1 LRSRAADEPPRGLSS
16 AQPGAV
22 DIGRQPVVARSEQTA
37 AVHCARIDLQ
47 CARLLFDGGFTFS
60 NFIADAFTIF
70 MFILWFWLLI
80 VVSGD
85 LFRRHDV
92 SGFAK
97 VLWVIAFVLFSYIGV
112 FAYLLTQ
119 GRGMAERNKAQANE
133 AREEL
138 RHIVGF
144 SAADEIVKLD
154 KLKAAGSI
162 TEQEYGRLRI
172 KLVQ

>member
-1 LRSRAADEPPRGLSS
+1 M
-16 AQPGAV
+16 
-22 DIGRQPVVARSEQTA
+22 
-37 AVHCARIDLQ
+37 
-47 CARLLFDGGFTFS
+47 LFSGGFTFG

-97 VLWVIAFVLFSYIGV
+97 VLWVIAFILFSYLGV
-112 FAYLLTQ
+112 FAYLLTE

-133 AREEL
+133 DRDEL
-138 RHIVGF
+138 RRIVGF
-144 SAADEIVKLD
+144 SVADEITKLD
-154 KLKAAGSI
+154 NLKASGSI
-162 TEQEYGRLRI
+162 TEQEYSRLKT

>member
-1 LRSRAADEPPRGLSS
+1 MRP
-16 AQPGAV
+16 
-22 DIGRQPVVARSEQTA
+22 T
-37 AVHCARIDLQ
+37 
-47 CARLLFDGGFTFS
+47 RLGWGITRMLFDGGFTFG

-162 TEQEYGRLRI
+162 TEQEYGRLRT

>member
-1 LRSRAADEPPRGLSS
+1 LKHAE
-16 AQPGAV
+16 PGAR
-22 DIGRQPVVARSEQTA
+22 DTAPAHPPILALSERRPLCFAPALLYNGLDSTGMG
-37 AVHCARIDLQ
+37 IKTM
-47 CARLLFDGGFTFS
+47 LFDGGFTFG

-70 MFILWFWLLI
+70 MFILWFYLLI

-119 GRGMAERNKAQANE
+119 GRGMAERSKAQASE

-154 KLKAAGSI
+154 KLKMAGSI
-162 TEQEYGRLRI
+162 TEQEYGRLRA